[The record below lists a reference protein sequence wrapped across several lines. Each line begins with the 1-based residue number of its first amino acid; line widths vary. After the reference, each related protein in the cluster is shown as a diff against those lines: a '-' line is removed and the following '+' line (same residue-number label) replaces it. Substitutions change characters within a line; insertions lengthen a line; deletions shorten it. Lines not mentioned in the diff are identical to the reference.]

1 MIKSLKRFQQINRA
15 IIITKIC
22 TDDYKDLVTSPKTVS
37 VDLSIKIIQSLTHDI
52 KLVVY
57 RN

>member
-1 MIKSLKRFQQINRA
+1 MIKSLKGFKQINRA

-22 TDDYKDLVTSPKTVS
+22 TDDYKDLVTSPKTIS
-37 VDLSIKIIQSLTHDI
+37 VDLSIKFIQSLMNDI
-52 KLVVY
+52 KFVVY